1 MSITVKQAREALEAA
16 QYAYVHAD
24 VTHPTQITE
33 SKKALNAAR
42 FDYHEACAA
51 LCANLEFKTS
61 LDQVESE
68 LVAQGL
74 WA

>member
-1 MSITVKQAREALEAA
+1 MSLTVKAAQQALEAA
-16 QYAYVHAD
+16 QHAYVHAD